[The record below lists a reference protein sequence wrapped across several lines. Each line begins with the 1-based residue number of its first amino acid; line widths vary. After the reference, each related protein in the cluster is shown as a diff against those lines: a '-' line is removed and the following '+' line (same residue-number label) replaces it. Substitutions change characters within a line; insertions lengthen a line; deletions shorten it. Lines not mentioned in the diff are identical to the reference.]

1 MRGFLG
7 KRKRPP
13 IAVAASRISRPRPS
27 GQAADRDVT
36 PVAERKQSDRR
47 AIPPPTAATGRHA
60 RRVMKSDVRA
70 ATYSVLDQIQ
80 SFNSSTNNVTYEM
93 VGTNTVANIQSD
105 PSTGLNYTWDSRNQL
120 TTLSNSSSNL
130 SNVIDS

>member
-47 AIPPPTAATGRHA
+47 AIPPPAATGRHA
-60 RRVMKSDVRA
+60 RRVMKSAVRA

-93 VGTNTVANIQSD
+93 VGTNTVENIESD
-105 PSTGLNYTWDSRNQL
+105 PSTGLSYTWDSRNQL

-130 SNVIDS
+130 SNVFDS